1 MTKTPVIT
9 FQDVSFAYEAAP
21 IVENVNLTISRGELL
36 CVVGPNGGGK
46 TTLLKLML
54 GLIKPDTGRV
64 RVFDLPPTQA
74 RHRIGYVPQHNN
86 YDPQFP
92 ITALDIV
99 LMGRLQS
106 RWRPRYSRNDKNIAD
121 DALAQVGLADI
132 ADHTFSQLSGGQ
144 RQRILIARALATEP
158 EILLLDEP
166 TANIDL
172 AVESRLHETLAQLK
186 SRMTILMVTHD
197 LGFVSDIVA
206 SVVCV
211 NRQVVVHPTSDI
223 TGEIIHDIYGEP
235 VRMIRHDHRCSE
247 GGHQHG

>member
-1 MTKTPVIT
+1 MTASAVIA
-9 FQDVSFAYEAAP
+9 FEDVSFAYETVP
-21 IVENVNLTISRGELL
+21 IIENVNLTVSRGELL

-46 TTLLKLML
+46 TTLLKLIL
-54 GLIKPDTGRV
+54 GLLKPDTGRV
-64 RVFDLPPTQA
+64 RVFEQPPLQA

-92 ITALDIV
+92 ITAIDVV
-99 LMGRLQS
+99 LMGRLQN
-106 RWRPRYSRNDKNIAD
+106 RWRPRYSRKDRQIAAN
-121 DALAQVGLADI
+121 ALAQVDLADI
-132 ADHTFSQLSGGQ
+132 SDQAFAQLSGGQ
-144 RQRILIARALATEP
+144 RQRVLIARALATEP

-172 AVESRLHETLAQLK
+172 AVESKLHGILAKLK
-186 SRMTILMVTHD
+186 GRMTILMATHD

-223 TGEIIHDIYGEP
+223 TGEVIHDIYGEP

-247 GGHQHG
+247 RGHEHD